1 MITRLPTSVSCFM
14 SSHLCDKQPR
24 AVTLAFTCLY
34 FFTPFPPLGKFAKFH
49 FSHEILQE
57 GYLVYECNHMCS
69 FSRTCP
75 NRILQN
81 GVRVKLEVFKT
92 EKKVAFSL
100 LYCFQ
105 ESILTSLLV
114 DSQGWALRA
123 AETILRGMFVC
134 EYVGEVLD
142 EQEAN
147 KRRHRFHISSDRC
160 CFCLLYVNFYV
171 TYIKRTLVLSGIGK
185 KVAAICMTL
194 MLI

>member
-1 MITRLPTSVSCFM
+1 
-14 SSHLCDKQPR
+14 
-24 AVTLAFTCLY
+24 
-34 FFTPFPPLGKFAKFH
+34 
-49 FSHEILQE
+49 
-57 GYLVYECNHMCS
+57 MCS
-69 FSRTCP
+69 CSRTCT

-105 ESILTSLLV
+105 ESILTSLHV

-147 KRRHRFHISSDRC
+147 KRRHRFHISSDW
-160 CFCLLYVNFYV
+160 CFFCFLYVNIYV
-171 TYIKRTLVLSGIGK
+171 IYIKRTLVLSGIGK

-194 MLI
+194 MLIWMIWADWWRDRSHMWLMRQSMEMFHGSSITGDKSSSDFFFFFGLQFYTYFKGHWI